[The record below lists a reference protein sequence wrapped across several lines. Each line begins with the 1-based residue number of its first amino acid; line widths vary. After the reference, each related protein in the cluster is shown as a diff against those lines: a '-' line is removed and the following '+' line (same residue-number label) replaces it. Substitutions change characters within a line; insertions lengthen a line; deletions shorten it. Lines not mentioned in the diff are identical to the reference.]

1 MQGNRIIYKK
11 NYAVNAFEQW
21 SMFAC
26 IDICTKTDKNGKCTI
41 ADDKLETNNLHCI
54 AIGGQVLGRFLV
66 SFTKNNIIFSFW
78 NIDYVDYTRVY
89 TLKAT
94 N

>member
-1 MQGNRIIYKK
+1 
-11 NYAVNAFEQW
+11 
-21 SMFAC
+21 MFAC

-41 ADDKLETNNLHCI
+41 ADDKLETNNLHCF

-66 SFTKNNIIFSFW
+66 SNKKINIIFSFW
-78 NIDYVDYTRVY
+78 NIDYVDCTRVY